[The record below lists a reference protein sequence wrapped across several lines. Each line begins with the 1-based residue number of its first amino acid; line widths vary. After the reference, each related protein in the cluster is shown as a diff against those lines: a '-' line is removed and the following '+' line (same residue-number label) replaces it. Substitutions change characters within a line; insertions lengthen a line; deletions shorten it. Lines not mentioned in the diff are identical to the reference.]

1 MLVLGRAGLTRYLY
15 SDARQVTRVSYV
27 SLTKYLIGNQALNTR
42 VSLLK

>member
-27 SLTKYLIGNQALNTR
+27 SLTKYLIGNQALN
-42 VSLLK
+42 SQSQPS